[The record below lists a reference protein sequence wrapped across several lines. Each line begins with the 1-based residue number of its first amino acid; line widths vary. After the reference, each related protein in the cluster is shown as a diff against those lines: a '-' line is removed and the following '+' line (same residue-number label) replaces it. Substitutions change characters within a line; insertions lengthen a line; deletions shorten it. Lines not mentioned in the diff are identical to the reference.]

1 MKTIQPVSVWYQ
13 GEAVEAT
20 VLASNCSYDNLS
32 TSAQFSYQLIQVV
45 VNSENPYMEQLTIVN
60 NGSLI
65 MDGQTYLDWETNDYA
80 YDWIAQELK
89 LTITGE
95 YIPPVPPEPT
105 TTTTTSTETPST
117 TTTTTTIVE
126 ETIA

>member
-1 MKTIQPVSVWYQ
+1 MKTIQPVSVWFQ

-20 VLASNCSYDNLS
+20 VLSLNCSYDNLS
-32 TSAQFSYQLIQVV
+32 TSATFSYQLIQVV
-45 VNSENPYMEQLTIVN
+45 VNPENPYMEELIIVN
-60 NGSLI
+60 NGTLI
-65 MDGQTYLDWETNDYA
+65 MDGQTYQDWDNNDYA

-95 YIPPVPPEPT
+95 YVPPVPPEPT
-105 TTTTTSTETPST
+105 PDPTP
-117 TTTTTTIVE
+117 IVE